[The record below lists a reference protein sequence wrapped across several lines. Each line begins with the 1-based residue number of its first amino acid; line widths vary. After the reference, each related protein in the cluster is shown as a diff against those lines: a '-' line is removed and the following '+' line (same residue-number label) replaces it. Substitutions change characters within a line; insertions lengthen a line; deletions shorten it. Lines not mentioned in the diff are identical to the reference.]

1 MEKLSSCQN
10 HEKNVMVRL
19 PRDFT
24 KIIKKGLLKEKINKR
39 SIPSIDFVAPND
51 LMQIPWKMQRDWK
64 WGEK

>member
-39 SIPSIDFVAPND
+39 SILSIDFVAPND
-51 LMQIPWKMQRDWK
+51 LMQIP
-64 WGEK
+64 

>member
-51 LMQIPWKMQRDWK
+51 RSRADPVKNAKRLKMR
-64 WGEK
+64 